1 MDTLIHVDE
10 DRKVVLYTRNLKQGN
25 TYYARFRI
33 SKTELSNNQQYIR
46 ESMKTP
52 NLEVAKTRA
61 MQRFAE
67 IMILQKNNMV
77 IRGKTVEQGI
87 KDFIKKI

>member
-1 MDTLIHVDE
+1 
-10 DRKVVLYTRNLKQGN
+10 
-25 TYYARFRI
+25 
-33 SKTELSNNQQYIR
+33 
-46 ESMKTP
+46 MKTP

-87 KDFIKKI
+87 KDFILRYWHLIIKKMKLIYQNQKKYLSLKINRKKLNLKNQKLFHYLIKS